1 MPMSFCLQQRD
12 SETDHTQAYVT
23 FENVPF
29 AMEEVLFDPQTSGG
43 LLLAV
48 APASAKEMLT
58 ELQAEGMPAE
68 IVGEVLS
75 KTEKEITVVM

>member
-1 MPMSFCLQQRD
+1 MIRRRPD
-12 SETDHTQAYVT
+12 
-23 FENVPF
+23 
-29 AMEEVLFDPQTSGG
+29 G